1 MPYHIESDHAE
12 CQGFAVVKDDDLEV
26 MGCHRTETQAL
37 RQIAALYAADEAID
51 AEDNSHVMPDGTVMA
66 DATHGERAAPYIPSQ
81 EMIAEAQQG
90 LDWRDEYNR
99 GGTEVGV
106 ARARDIINRR
116 NFSEETIRRSLSF
129 FARHEVDKDA
139 EGFREGEQG
148 YPSAGRI
155 AWALWGGDAGR
166 AWANQQLKEIEAEQ
180 NRSHGKRRKEVEKI
194 LADLRAVR

>member
-1 MPYHIESDHAE
+1 MPYHIESDNAE

-37 RQIAALYAADEAID
+37 RQIAALYAAEKDADENDLEEEGDLVVI
-51 AEDNSHVMPDGTVMA
+51 VKG
-66 DATHGERAAPYIPSQ
+66 RAAPYTPTQ
-81 EMIAEAQQG
+81 AMADEAQQG
-90 LDWRDEYNR
+90 LDWRVEYNR
-99 GGTEVGV
+99 GGTEIGV

-116 NFSEETIRRSLSF
+116 NFTPETIRRTVSF
-129 FARHEVDKDA
+129 FARHEIDK
-139 EGFREGEQG
+139 EGQGFTQGEEG

-155 AWALWGGDAGR
+155 AWSLWGGDPGR
-166 AWANQQLKEIEAEQ
+166 TWANQQLKEIEAEE

>member
-1 MPYHIESDHAE
+1 MPYHIESDNPE

-37 RQIAALYAADEAID
+37 RQIAALYAAEEDMEDDED
-51 AEDNSHVMPDGTVMA
+51 DEDDDFEDDLEG
-66 DATHGERAAPYIPSQ
+66 RAAPYTPTQ
-81 EMIAEAQQG
+81 QMAEEAQQG
-90 LDWRDEYNR
+90 LDWRAEFNR

-116 NFSEETIRRSLSF
+116 NFTEETIRRTVSF
-129 FARHEVDKDA
+129 FARHEIDRDA
-139 EGFREGEQG
+139 EGFRQGERG

-166 AWANQQLKEIEAEQ
+166 TWANQQLKEIEAEQ